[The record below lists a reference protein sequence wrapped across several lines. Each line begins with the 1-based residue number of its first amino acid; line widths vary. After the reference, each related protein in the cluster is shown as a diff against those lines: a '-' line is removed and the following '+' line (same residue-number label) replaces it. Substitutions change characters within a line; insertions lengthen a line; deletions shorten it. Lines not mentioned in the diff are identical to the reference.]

1 MITGHALHQS
11 RTLRDD
17 ARPPSRPQQTRR
29 RLFDG
34 VDEKNNSGVSAA
46 STRERWSNQATG
58 GRDDSPP
65 SPTKIVRSRSI
76 SAGTLSLSLSSLQ
89 QHKARTPRSDKN
101 VVRCSLLPRLRNDL
115 YCVEWDVKLYYTIPY
130 HARCC
135 SLNRRSIQ
143 LYVYATVV
151 IDAKSQDQIKSNQN
165 PKPLTLNYQRCT
177 IKMQASKIHS

>member
-1 MITGHALHQS
+1 MASTK
-11 RTLRDD
+11 RTIAASAQRRLENGD
-17 ARPPSRPQQTRR
+17 QTRR
-29 RLFDG
+29 QVVATTHRRLP
-34 VDEKNNSGVSAA
+34 
-46 STRERWSNQATG
+46 Q
-58 GRDDSPP
+58 
-65 SPTKIVRSRSI
+65 RSYVHAQSRQVLSL
-76 SAGTLSLSLSSLQ
+76 SLSLSLSSLQ